1 MLISTILSEER
12 PALVAIPA
20 GIVLLALAPRILP
33 ESMEITLITVLMY
46 AILTLSW
53 TMFSGPTGYVS
64 LATAALFGV
73 GVYVAVIL
81 RDSIP
86 IELIV
91 LIGGL
96 ASFGAA
102 LAIGVLTLRL
112 KGVYFILFTFG
123 VTALVRNAVQ
133 WWETHLSGTVG
144 RHVTGAT
151 NQTTH
156 LLLVVLFSATLI
168 GAFLLRHSSVGLALQ
183 GIGANQDAAQHIGIN
198 VTRVKVATFALSAV
212 AMGATGAV
220 MATRFRYVDPSIAF
234 NPLISFLPVLMAI
247 LGGVS
252 RLYGPLLGSVILVVL
267 QEFLITEYPYVYLLI
282 FGLTLVAVVV
292 WLPGG
297 LVVLAQRWYFRLK
310 VRWIKVR
317 MRISRFRRIRQ
328 ARR

>member
-1 MLISTILSEER
+1 
-12 PALVAIPA
+12 
-20 GIVLLALAPRILP
+20 
-33 ESMEITLITVLMY
+33 MEITLITVLMY

-64 LATAALFGV
+64 LATAALFGI
-73 GVYVAVIL
+73 GVYVAAIL
-81 RDSIP
+81 RDSVP

-91 LIGGL
+91 LIGGF
-96 ASFGAA
+96 ASLVVA

-123 VTALVRNAVQ
+123 VTALVRSAVQ
-133 WWETHLSGTVG
+133 WWETHVSGTVG

-151 NQTTH
+151 TQTAH
-156 LLLVVLFSATLI
+156 LLLLVLFAATLI

-212 AMGATGAV
+212 AMGATGVV
-220 MATRFRYVDPSIAF
+220 MATRFRYIDPSIAF

-252 RLYGPLLGSVILVVL
+252 RLYGPLLGSLILVVL
-267 QEFLITEYPYVYLLI
+267 QEFLITEYPYVYLLL
-282 FGLTLVAVVV
+282 FGLTLVAVVL